1 MYVVTSYAQII
12 VREVPEVR
20 DTLIVEDTFRYEGQ
34 WPEGEGVLYDID
46 RGMIFGHFSGAVP
59 QGYRYYLK
67 FVQTI
72 NSLCFMGYTIAVIT
86 RKYAK
91 KILECKDANAVIPV
105 DKCTYDKG
113 VLQNPLD
120 EIYAVLS
127 ETFPPL
133 NGPEAVSYDRAD
145 ECVEYNF
152 LHNAI
157 YIGYV
162 GSQYDELNRALGPL
176 LQKYDCVIYNCDWG
190 TISLPEHSIKV
201 RLFRLKYRLKT
212 NKWAIALRDAL
223 LLFLMSEVGFLL
235 IRSASSHIESP
246 LIDLSS
252 VSSVAVTIGA
262 ALLASVRIW
271 VEVIQHFKS
280 R

>member
-1 MYVVTSYAQII
+1 
-12 VREVPEVR
+12 
-20 DTLIVEDTFRYEGQ
+20 
-34 WPEGEGVLYDID
+34 
-46 RGMIFGHFSGAVP
+46 
-59 QGYRYYLK
+59 
-67 FVQTI
+67 
-72 NSLCFMGYTIAVIT
+72 MGYTIAVIT

-133 NGPEAVSYDRAD
+133 NGPEASSYDIAD
-145 ECVEYNF
+145 ECVE
-152 LHNAI
+152 
-157 YIGYV
+157 
-162 GSQYDELNRALGPL
+162 
-176 LQKYDCVIYNCDWG
+176 YNCDWG
-190 TISLPEHSIKV
+190 TISLPEHSLKV

-212 NKWAIALRDAL
+212 SKWAIALRDTL
-223 LLFLMSEVGFLL
+223 LLFLMSEVCFIL

-246 LIDLSS
+246 LIDWSS

-280 R
+280 K